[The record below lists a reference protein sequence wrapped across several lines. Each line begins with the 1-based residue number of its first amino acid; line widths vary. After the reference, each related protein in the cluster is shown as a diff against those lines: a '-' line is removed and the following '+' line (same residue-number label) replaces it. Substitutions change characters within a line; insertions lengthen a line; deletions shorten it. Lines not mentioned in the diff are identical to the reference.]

1 VVGFSGDFE
10 DADVVVSGLEPGED
24 FDVLDRNAIVLGPGC
39 GGGVV
44 GLLGLGC
51 LWVVVDWS
59 VEENEVWKGGL
70 ESMVG
75 YLVWVGD

>member
-1 VVGFSGDFE
+1 MVGFSGDFE

-51 LWVVVDWS
+51 
-59 VEENEVWKGGL
+59 
-70 ESMVG
+70 
-75 YLVWVGD
+75 